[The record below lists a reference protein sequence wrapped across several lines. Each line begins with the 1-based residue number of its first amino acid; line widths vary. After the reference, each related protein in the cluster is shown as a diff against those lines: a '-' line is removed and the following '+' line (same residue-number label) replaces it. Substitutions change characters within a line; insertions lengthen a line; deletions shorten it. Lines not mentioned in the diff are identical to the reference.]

1 MTKEAGVPAFNRP
14 IHLIDAGLHFAQHA
28 YRRSR
33 GTATH
38 LAALHGATKE
48 TLKRSEYG
56 YDAIL
61 DISSAF
67 ETAPHQLSPDAFQAT
82 DVDKFCVKF
91 AEHWP
96 RVRTL
101 RVHIMTED
109 GQLLSRPKNI
119 KGTCPQGGILSPML
133 WNLFFKKYVMQ
144 Y

>member
-1 MTKEAGVPAFNRP
+1 MTKDAGVPAFNRP

-67 ETAPHQLSPDAFQAT
+67 ETAPHQLLPDEFQAT
-82 DVDKFCVKF
+82 DVDKFCVKL
-91 AEHWP
+91 AERWP